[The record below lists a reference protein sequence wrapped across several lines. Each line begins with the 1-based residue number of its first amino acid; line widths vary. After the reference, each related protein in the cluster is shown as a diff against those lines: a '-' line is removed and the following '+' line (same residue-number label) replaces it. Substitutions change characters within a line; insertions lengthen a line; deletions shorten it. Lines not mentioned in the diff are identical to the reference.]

1 MTACRH
7 ERSSTSLD
15 PVPARHLAG
24 LARIFSDRRYRV
36 EPSMWNWSKL
46 VVLAVA
52 APWLWYRHGRS
63 WLAPNKI
70 ASEAVPAEDVDAV
83 VAESGRTVEAIRS
96 LREMHPGLG
105 LLDAKKACS
114 TRKLTPRGVDMS
126 GTRDVRDSDGLFEA
140 ANLLVDFNR
149 EYDDPAPEP
158 QWLAAHLNRLV
169 TSGDTSV
176 LTFGTPAIGVAVLRF
191 RIGTMS
197 ADPEAYL
204 AEFYIQPALRGK
216 GYGTTFLDDV
226 IEHARGRR
234 HLHGPQHLGRR
245 RGSAPC
251 LREARLRLP
260 RRTRRGTEGSL
271 LRTRSSNR
279 AR

>member
-1 MTACRH
+1 
-7 ERSSTSLD
+7 
-15 PVPARHLAG
+15 
-24 LARIFSDRRYRV
+24 
-36 EPSMWNWSKL
+36 
-46 VVLAVA
+46 
-52 APWLWYRHGRS
+52 
-63 WLAPNKI
+63 
-70 ASEAVPAEDVDAV
+70 
-83 VAESGRTVEAIRS
+83 
-96 LREMHPGLG
+96 
-105 LLDAKKACS
+105 
-114 TRKLTPRGVDMS
+114 MS

-226 IEHARGRR
+226 IEHARGRGATYMDLNTSEDDEAAR
-234 HLHGPQHLGRR
+234 HVYEKRGFDCHEGHG
-245 RGSAPC
+245 
-251 LREARLRLP
+251 
-260 RRTRRGTEGSL
+260 EGPKAL
-271 LRTRSSNR
+271 YYELELEPGEV
-279 AR
+279 A